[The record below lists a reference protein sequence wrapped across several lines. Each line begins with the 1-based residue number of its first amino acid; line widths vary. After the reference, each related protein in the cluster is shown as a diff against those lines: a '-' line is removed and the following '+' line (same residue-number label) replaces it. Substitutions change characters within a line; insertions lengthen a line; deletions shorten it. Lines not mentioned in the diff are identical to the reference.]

1 MAEHVARFRKV
12 LDERPIIAILR
23 GLQPHE
29 AVGVGEA
36 LVAAG
41 IRIIE
46 VPLNSPEPFTS
57 IARLV
62 ERFGKAAVI
71 GAGTV
76 RRVDEVEQLARIGAG
91 LVLSPHC
98 DPELIRGTVA
108 AGMVSIPGILTPTE
122 AFAALDAGAHA
133 LKLFPMEVMGLAG
146 ARALKAV
153 LPAGTCMLAVG
164 GVSESN
170 AKSFLEA
177 GLHGMGVG
185 SALYKPG
192 DSAGDIR
199 LHAENF
205 VRALHGGSWPI
216 LPNVSGRT

>member
-1 MAEHVARFRKV
+1 MSEHVRRFTKI

-29 AVGVGEA
+29 AVAVGEA
-36 LVAAG
+36 LVTAG
-41 IRIIE
+41 IGIIE
-46 VPLNSPEPFTS
+46 VPLNSPDPFTS

-62 ERFGKAAVI
+62 ERFGKVAVI

-76 RRVDEVEQLARIGAG
+76 RRVDEVEQLALIGAG

-98 DPELIRGTVA
+98 DPELIRSTVSA
-108 AGMVSIPGILTPTE
+108 SMVSVPGILTPTE

-133 LKLFPMEVMGLAG
+133 LKLFPMEVMGIAG

-153 LPAGTCMLAVG
+153 LPKGTRMIAVG
-164 GVSESN
+164 GVSETN
-170 AKSFLEA
+170 AQGFLDA
-177 GLHGMGVG
+177 GLHGIGVG

-192 DSAGDIR
+192 DPAIDI
-199 LHAENF
+199 EN
-205 VRALHGGSWPI
+205 RARNFLRVI
-216 LPNVSGRT
+216 R